1 MLKKLKQ
8 IDWSC
13 RLKSKAFIFA
23 IISLLLLIALSLGV
37 SPQIIQNLEEDIV
50 SIIGSVTLIVGS
62 IGSLV
67 GIIYSYENK
76 WGEICLKL

>member
-1 MLKKLKQ
+1 MLKKLKE
-8 IDWSC
+8 IDWAC

-67 GIIYSYENK
+67 GIIYNYENK